1 MKHFKDIFHSVF
13 TQPVIFI
20 IFVLVMVTPNIF
32 LSVTEPLS
40 PAFTVAYL
48 LLPLSVY
55 MILLLTCKKPGIPFW
70 ILFPVHFIG
79 AFQLV
84 LLYLFGNSIIASDM
98 FINVFTTNSNE
109 ASELLDNLIPAII
122 GVILLYVPALLLGVY
137 SIREKDKLGKRFRQ
151 RAFIISLIVM
161 SIGTIFYGRAHKQSP
176 AENTICHIYP
186 VNAVN
191 NMRFAVRSWEK
202 SKKYPVTSQNF
213 TFHAASC
220 HPADMPEIY
229 VLVIGETSRA
239 ENWGLY
245 GYSRNTTPLLEKT
258 PGVLHFDD
266 VITQVNATHK
276 SVPLMMCAASAEN
289 FDLIYSQ
296 KSLITAFNEAGY
308 QTAFLSNQL
317 YNGSFTDFFADEAH
331 LNRNLKGERPN
342 ENTRDKELLPV
353 VDSLLA
359 GPHSKQLIVL
369 HTYGSHLNYC
379 ERYGNS
385 SRIYM
390 PDHVTGIKM
399 KNKTQMV
406 NSYDNSIRATDK
418 FLTRLIMRLQKTGK
432 PAALIYLSD
441 HGEDLLDDKHQKFL
455 HASPIPSYYQLHIP
469 FIMWTSKQYKETFPE
484 KVKAACSRH
493 HTPFN
498 SRVVFHTLLDMAGID
513 TPYKNDSLSLVNSKF
528 VTRERLYLGEHNLP
542 VKLSKLGLN
551 KEDIEQFQKHKLALY

>member
-1 MKHFKDIFHSVF
+1 MRHFKDIFHSVF

-122 GVILLYVPALLLGVY
+122 GVILLYVPALLLAVY

-161 SIGTIFYGRAHKQSP
+161 SIGIIFYGRAHKQSP

-245 GYSRNTTPLLEKT
+245 GYSRNTTPLLEKR
-258 PGVLHFDD
+258 PAYC
-266 VITQVNATHK
+266 I
-276 SVPLMMCAASAEN
+276 SMMS
-289 FDLIYSQ
+289 
-296 KSLITAFNEAGY
+296 
-308 QTAFLSNQL
+308 
-317 YNGSFTDFFADEAH
+317 
-331 LNRNLKGERPN
+331 
-342 ENTRDKELLPV
+342 
-353 VDSLLA
+353 
-359 GPHSKQLIVL
+359 
-369 HTYGSHLNYC
+369 
-379 ERYGNS
+379 
-385 SRIYM
+385 
-390 PDHVTGIKM
+390 
-399 KNKTQMV
+399 
-406 NSYDNSIRATDK
+406 
-418 FLTRLIMRLQKTGK
+418 
-432 PAALIYLSD
+432 
-441 HGEDLLDDKHQKFL
+441 
-455 HASPIPSYYQLHIP
+455 
-469 FIMWTSKQYKETFPE
+469 
-484 KVKAACSRH
+484 
-493 HTPFN
+493 
-498 SRVVFHTLLDMAGID
+498 
-513 TPYKNDSLSLVNSKF
+513 
-528 VTRERLYLGEHNLP
+528 
-542 VKLSKLGLN
+542 
-551 KEDIEQFQKHKLALY
+551 